1 MNKENLSYRF
11 YDEGLEL
18 LYETQIDCGQQKKD
32 RKLEELLAKSNF
44 FLEVGNLSCY
54 RMMPKV

>member
-18 LYETQIDCGQQKKD
+18 LYEAHIHRGQQKKD
-32 RKLEELLAKSNF
+32 SKLEELLEKSSF

-54 RMMPKV
+54 RVMPKV